1 MITAQTF
8 RLDGRLA
15 LITGSSAGIGL
26 GLARGLA
33 QAGARVI
40 LNGRDAAKLKASAAA
55 LRAEGL
61 DVFERAFDVTD
72 ADAVKAHIASIEH
85 DIGPLHILIN
95 NAGIQRRAPLHEFDH
110 ADWYALMQT
119 NLDSVFFV
127 GQAVAQHMIPR
138 KQGRII
144 NICSVQSELGR
155 PGISPYMASKGALK
169 MLTKGMA
176 IDWGPLG
183 LNVNGIGPG
192 YFKTELNDKLV
203 NDATFSAW
211 LTNRTPSRRW
221 GDVHELAGAA
231 VFLASDA
238 STFVNGHILYVDGGV
253 TAQL

>member
-33 QAGARVI
+33 QAGASVV

-95 NAGIQRRAPLHEFDH
+95 NAGIQRRA
-110 ADWYALMQT
+110 
-119 NLDSVFFV
+119 
-127 GQAVAQHMIPR
+127 QA
-138 KQGRII
+138 
-144 NICSVQSELGR
+144 
-155 PGISPYMASKGALK
+155 
-169 MLTKGMA
+169 
-176 IDWGPLG
+176 
-183 LNVNGIGPG
+183 
-192 YFKTELNDKLV
+192 
-203 NDATFSAW
+203 
-211 LTNRTPSRRW
+211 
-221 GDVHELAGAA
+221 
-231 VFLASDA
+231 
-238 STFVNGHILYVDGGV
+238 GG
-253 TAQL
+253 